1 MDRLNALHAL
11 NLFSTKDESNEILKA
26 KNAAFKIREKSK
38 SENAEARRKD
48 LEKLYMLA
56 FQCNMLQSD
65 EQLTK
70 SFINVISEEDFTLS
84 LAEEFVE
91 RDLLRTYDT
100 ESLY

>member
-1 MDRLNALHAL
+1 
-11 NLFSTKDESNEILKA
+11 
-26 KNAAFKIREKSK
+26 
-38 SENAEARRKD
+38 
-48 LEKLYMLA
+48 MLA

-91 RDLLRTYDT
+91 RDLLRTYDS